1 MPVTLLTKD
10 GDWNSITSVLFCF
23 FDPYSVNLVLAQILN
38 EADRPGLEVRLSWP
52 HSLSQE
58 KVQFFEMR
66 LRIIFLALAWRDE
79 IEIII

>member
-10 GDWNSITSVLFCF
+10 GEWNSKTAF
-23 FDPYSVNLVLAQILN
+23 FYSVNLVLAQFLN
-38 EADRPGLEVRLSWP
+38 GAERRGLQARLSWS
-52 HSLSQE
+52 HSHYRE
-58 KVQFFEMR
+58 KVQFFETR

>member
-10 GDWNSITSVLFCF
+10 GEWNSKTAVLFCF

-38 EADRPGLEVRLSWP
+38 EADRRGLQARLSWS
-52 HSLSQE
+52 HSHYRE
-58 KVQFFEMR
+58 KVQFFETR